1 MSNIL
6 DKFRRRGDSDDSMPP
21 QNSALREALETG
33 QRAKYAEDYPQALEA
48 FHHALQLAS
57 NTGDTTA
64 IAVIT
69 LHLADVYEQM
79 KRWPEADE
87 LLTYRYQTAREVGQ
101 RTQMA
106 YLMNG
111 IGMLAQA
118 RGDWAKARESYEQA
132 LELARAGRAVGA
144 EGRALGNLAA
154 TYLNESNA
162 SYASHLLRDA
172 LPKLNLSGDVELS
185 SYFVG
190 LLGQA
195 FIASGQEIEGQ
206 QMLER
211 ALKLAEQMGYRR
223 YERRW
228 HLVLGERAGAEGR
241 DADAYEHFKTALSLF
256 REETPEYVAALCSLS
271 RAALNLRNMDEALEA
286 AKKAVGMSEAF
297 EDQSIA
303 MEARGTLGMALLAN
317 KHGADAI
324 PHLQAAADSF
334 AGQPATTA
342 EIDILRHLAAAQ
354 IDAGKPNDAIATYK
368 RAAARAEAAGAKLEL
383 AQTRRD
389 LGLAYVKARRY
400 ADAIQEWTAALTIYD
415 TLKHPAQ
422 VARLYCDIASARKFL
437 GQGQR
442 AMKDYEQALMTLN
455 SLNGDPETRGL
466 VVSNAANA
474 YVDQGDIESAESFFN
489 EAINL
494 ARKTGNEAAEATRRG
509 NYGWFLMA
517 IGRPQQAMAALEY
530 ALRMSKMLGLNLQAA
545 IQTDNMGLA
554 QDIMGSYA
562 RALEL
567 HQDAV
572 NQTVPLNELHWEYV
586 FKCNQGNTLLSLGR
600 LDEAGAFFRAALEQ
614 GRKDEDAELIIRA
627 QTGLGQLALRQGQPA
642 AAASTLEEAINLA
655 RKADMRR
662 LLAEA
667 MSAASEQ
674 QAMLGHV
681 ERSAALWDEALKL
694 FTMLHA
700 PQAKTRP
707 AWLENQSLR
716 LN

>member
-1 MSNIL
+1 VSNIL

-21 QNSALREALETG
+21 QNSALREALEAG

-57 NTGDTTA
+57 NAGDTTA

-69 LHLADVYEQM
+69 LHLSDVYAQM

-87 LLTYRYQTAREVGQ
+87 LLNYRYQTAREVGQ

-111 IGMLAQA
+111 IGMLAQS
-118 RGDWAKARESYEQA
+118 RGDWTKARESYEQA

-154 TYLNESNA
+154 TYLHESNA

-223 YERRW
+223 YQRRW

-241 DADAYEHFKTALSLF
+241 DAEAYEHFKTAVSLF
-256 REETPEYVAALCSLS
+256 NEETPEYVAALCSLS

-286 AKKAVGMSEAF
+286 AKKAVAMSEAF
-297 EDQSIA
+297 EDKSIA

-354 IDAGKPNDAIATYK
+354 IDAGKPGDAIETYK
-368 RAAARAEAAGAKLEL
+368 RAAARAEATQARLEL

-389 LGLAYVKARRY
+389 LGLAYAKARRY
-400 ADAIQEWTAALTIYD
+400 AEAIQEWMAALTIYD

-422 VARLYCDIASARKFL
+422 VARLYCDIAGARKFL

-455 SLNGDPETRGL
+455 SLNGDQETRGL

-474 YVDQGDIESAESFFN
+474 YVDQGDIETAESFFN

-494 ARKTGNEAAEATRRG
+494 ARKTGNETAEATRRG
-509 NYGWFLMA
+509 NYGWFLLA
-517 IGRPQQAMAALEY
+517 IGRPQQALAALEY
-530 ALRMSKMLGLNLQAA
+530 ALRMSRMLGLSLQAA

-554 QDIMGSYA
+554 QDTMGSYD

-572 NQTVPLNELHWEYV
+572 SQTVPLNELHWEYV
-586 FKCNQGNTLLSLGR
+586 FKCNQGNTLLALGR

-627 QTGLGQLALRQGQPA
+627 QTGLGQLALRQGQPG

-655 RKADMRR
+655 RRADMRR

-667 MSAASEQ
+667 MSAGSEQ

-681 ERSAALWDEALKL
+681 ERSASLWDEAHKL

-707 AWLENQSLR
+707 AWLDDAVKLK
-716 LN
+716 